1 MMKLIPFAALVAIFA
16 LVGCEKST
24 VEGPAGKK
32 LTLSKPAD
40 QTLKRGETNAV
51 KVSISRSNFR
61 DPVQV
66 KFEGLPNGVTVQ
78 DLDRKINAEESSA
91 NFTLRAEPTAD
102 LVQNQEVKITV
113 TGPDGLSVTESFKLT
128 VKDKG

>member
-1 MMKLIPFAALVAIFA
+1 MLAMMKLIPFAALVAMFA
-16 LVGCEKST
+16 LVGCEKTT

-32 LTLSKPAD
+32 LTLTKPSD

-78 DLDRKINAEESSA
+78 DMDKKINAEESSA

-102 LVQNQEVKITV
+102 LVQN
-113 TGPDGLSVTESFKLT
+113 
-128 VKDKG
+128 